1 MWGVNPLKDLDCPRG
16 VMETLPMKRLTA
28 AFSALVLTSS
38 LLMNSANAELTGG
51 TWTLTTESVTLNL
64 RGVSPYVEKTAA
76 GLDRIWFASPD
87 ALPDP
92 VMVVDCNES
101 GSCARQ
107 TLASRFGSDAT
118 FVTLKDGT
126 RKVFF
131 VEQAPSGKKIR
142 FATVTGNTLA
152 HGSVSD
158 LNVAGASVPQ
168 NERAWGVPDS
178 VVLPDGRVRVY
189 WVLADQA
196 TAKPGLPESVVSAT
210 STDATATTFVR
221 DPGARL
227 TGGYVDTDILRAVDG
242 DWVMMVSTGPGA
254 GTQYLYMAT
263 SKDGLSWDVLPN
275 PISTNSESALD
286 PTGYETGTNTWRI
299 YYASAAPGKRTDE
312 NYILKRATLSWMASV
327 ATPTPTPTP
336 VATATPTPTPTPTP
350 SETASATPTPTPTPT
365 VVATVKPAA
374 KKTTITCVKGKKT
387 KKVTAVKPKCP
398 KGYKKR

>member
-1 MWGVNPLKDLDCPRG
+1 
-16 VMETLPMKRLTA
+16 MKRLIA
-28 AFSALVLTSS
+28 LFSAVVLSS
-38 LLMNSANAELTGG
+38 TLLMSLANANQTGG
-51 TWTLTTESVTLNL
+51 TWTFTPENINLNL
-64 RGVSPYVEKTAA
+64 RGVSPYVEKTAS

-92 VMVVDCNES
+92 VMVVDCNEA
-101 GSCARQ
+101 GSCVRQ

-131 VEQAPSGKKIR
+131 VEMGPGGKKIR

-152 HGSVSD
+152 HGAISD
-158 LNVAGASVPQ
+158 LNVAGSSVPQ

-210 STDATATTFVR
+210 STDATASSFVR
-221 DPGARL
+221 DAGTRL
-227 TGGYVDTDILRAVDG
+227 TGGYVDTDILRAKDG
-242 DWVMMVSTGPGA
+242 DWLMMVSTGPGA

-263 SKDGLSWDVLPN
+263 SKDGLAWDVLPN
-275 PISTNSESALD
+275 AISSNSESALD

-312 NYILKRATLSWMASV
+312 NYILKRATLTWKAPV
-327 ATPTPTPTP
+327 ATPTPTPTPTP
-336 VATATPTPTPTPTP
+336 VATATPTPTPTETP
-350 SETASATPTPTPTPT
+350 VPTPTPSAT
-365 VVATVKPAA
+365 VVATVKPVV
-374 KKTTITCVKGKKT
+374 KKTTITCVKGKT
-387 KKVTAVKPKCP
+387 SKKVTAVNPKCP
-398 KGYKKR
+398 AGYKKK

>member
-1 MWGVNPLKDLDCPRG
+1 
-16 VMETLPMKRLTA
+16 MKRLIA
-28 AFSALVLTSS
+28 LFSAVVLSS
-38 LLMNSANAELTGG
+38 TLLMGLANANQTGG
-51 TWTLTTESVTLNL
+51 TWTFTPENINLNL
-64 RGVSPYVEKTAA
+64 RGVSPYVEKTAS

-92 VMVVDCNES
+92 VMVVDCNEA
-101 GSCARQ
+101 GSCVRQ

-131 VEQAPSGKKIR
+131 VEMGPGGKKIR
-142 FATVTGNTLA
+142 FATVAGNTLA
-152 HGSVSD
+152 HGAVSD
-158 LNVAGASVPQ
+158 LNVAGSSVPQ

-210 STDATATTFVR
+210 STDATASSFVR
-221 DPGARL
+221 DAGTRL
-227 TGGYVDTDILRAVDG
+227 TGGYVDTDILRATDG
-242 DWVMMVSTGPGA
+242 DWLMMVSTGPGA

-263 SKDGLSWDVLPN
+263 SKDGLAWDVLPN
-275 PISTNSESALD
+275 AISSNSESALD

-312 NYILKRATLSWMASV
+312 NYILKRATLTWKAPV
-327 ATPTPTPTP
+327 ATPTPTPTPTP
-336 VATATPTPTPTPTP
+336 VATATPTPTPTETP
-350 SETASATPTPTPTPT
+350 VPTPTPSAT

-374 KKTTITCVKGKKT
+374 KKTTITCVKGKT
-387 KKVTAVKPKCP
+387 SKKVTAVKPKCP
-398 KGYKKR
+398 AGYKKK

>member
-1 MWGVNPLKDLDCPRG
+1 
-16 VMETLPMKRLTA
+16 MKRLIA
-28 AFSALVLTSS
+28 LFSAVVLSS
-38 LLMNSANAELTGG
+38 TLLMSLANANQTGG
-51 TWTLTTESVTLNL
+51 TWTFTPENINLNL
-64 RGVSPYVEKTAA
+64 RGVSPYVEKTAS

-92 VMVVDCNES
+92 VMVVDCNEA
-101 GSCARQ
+101 GSCVRQ

-131 VEQAPSGKKIR
+131 VEMGPGGKKIR

-152 HGSVSD
+152 HGAISD
-158 LNVAGASVPQ
+158 LNVAGSSVPQ

-210 STDATATTFVR
+210 STDATASSFVR
-221 DPGARL
+221 DAGTRL
-227 TGGYVDTDILRAVDG
+227 TGGYVDTDILRATDG
-242 DWVMMVSTGPGA
+242 DWLMMVSTGPGA

-263 SKDGLSWDVLPN
+263 SKDGLAWDVLPN
-275 PISTNSESALD
+275 AISSNSESALD

-312 NYILKRATLSWMASV
+312 NYILKRATLTWKAPV
-327 ATPTPTPTP
+327 ATPTPTPTPTP
-336 VATATPTPTPTPTP
+336 VATATPTPTPTETP
-350 SETASATPTPTPTPT
+350 VPTPTPSAT

-374 KKTTITCVKGKKT
+374 KKTTIRCVKGKT
-387 KKVTAVKPKCP
+387 SKKVTAVKPKCP
-398 KGYKKR
+398 AGYKKK

>member
-1 MWGVNPLKDLDCPRG
+1 VRGINPLKDLDCPRG

-158 LNVAGASVPQ
+158 LNVAGSSVPQ

-254 GTQYLYMAT
+254 GTQFLYMAT

-299 YYASAAPGKRTDE
+299 YYASATPGKRTDE

-350 SETASATPTPTPTPT
+350 SETASATPTPTPT

>member
-1 MWGVNPLKDLDCPRG
+1 
-16 VMETLPMKRLTA
+16 MKRLIA
-28 AFSALVLTSS
+28 LFSAVVLSS
-38 LLMNSANAELTGG
+38 TLLMSLANANQTGG
-51 TWTLTTESVTLNL
+51 TWTFTPENINLNL
-64 RGVSPYVEKTAA
+64 RGVSPYVEKTAS

-92 VMVVDCNES
+92 VMVVDCNEA
-101 GSCARQ
+101 GSCVRQ

-131 VEQAPSGKKIR
+131 VEMGPGGKKIR

-152 HGSVSD
+152 HGAISD
-158 LNVAGASVPQ
+158 LNVAGSSVPQ

-210 STDATATTFVR
+210 STDATASSFVR
-221 DPGARL
+221 DAGTRL
-227 TGGYVDTDILRAVDG
+227 TGGYVDTDILRATDG
-242 DWVMMVSTGPGA
+242 DWLMMVSTGPGA

-263 SKDGLSWDVLPN
+263 SKDGLAWDVLPN
-275 PISTNSESALD
+275 AISSNSESALD

-312 NYILKRATLSWMASV
+312 NYILKRATLTWKAPV
-327 ATPTPTPTP
+327 ATPTPTPTSTP
-336 VATATPTPTPTPTP
+336 VATATPTPTPTETP
-350 SETASATPTPTPTPT
+350 VPTPTPSAT

-374 KKTTITCVKGKKT
+374 KKTTIRCVKGKT
-387 KKVTAVKPKCP
+387 SKKVTAVNPKCP
-398 KGYKKR
+398 AGYKKK

>member
-1 MWGVNPLKDLDCPRG
+1 VRGINPLKDLDCPRG

-312 NYILKRATLSWMASV
+312 NYILKRATLSWKASV

>member
-1 MWGVNPLKDLDCPRG
+1 
-16 VMETLPMKRLTA
+16 MKRLIA
-28 AFSALVLTSS
+28 LFSAVVLSSS
-38 LLMNSANAELTGG
+38 LLMSLASANQTGG
-51 TWTLTTESVTLNL
+51 TWTFTPENINLNL
-64 RGVSPYVEKTAA
+64 RGVSPYVEKTAS

-92 VMVVDCNES
+92 VMVVDCNEA
-101 GSCARQ
+101 GSCVRQ

-131 VEQAPSGKKIR
+131 VEMGPGGKKIR

-152 HGSVSD
+152 HGAISD
-158 LNVAGASVPQ
+158 LNVAGSSVPQ

-210 STDATATTFVR
+210 STDATASSFVR
-221 DPGARL
+221 DAGTRL
-227 TGGYVDTDILRAVDG
+227 TGGYVDTDILRATDG
-242 DWVMMVSTGPGA
+242 DWLMMVSTGPGA

-263 SKDGLSWDVLPN
+263 SKDGLAWDVLPN
-275 PISTNSESALD
+275 AISSNSESALD

-312 NYILKRATLSWMASV
+312 NYILKRATLTWKAPV
-327 ATPTPTPTP
+327 ATPTPTPTPTP
-336 VATATPTPTPTPTP
+336 VATATPTPTPTETP
-350 SETASATPTPTPTPT
+350 VPTPTPSAT

-374 KKTTITCVKGKKT
+374 KKTTITCVKGKT
-387 KKVTAVKPKCP
+387 SKKVTAVKPKCP
-398 KGYKKR
+398 AGYKKK

>member
-1 MWGVNPLKDLDCPRG
+1 
-16 VMETLPMKRLTA
+16 METFPMKRLIA
-28 AFSALVLTSS
+28 VFSTLVLSSS
-38 LLMNSANAELTGG
+38 LLMNTASADLSGG

-64 RGVSPYVEKTAA
+64 RGVSPFVEKTAA

-131 VEQAPSGKKIR
+131 VEMGPGGKKIR

-158 LNVAGASVPQ
+158 LNVAGSSVPQ

-210 STDATATTFVR
+210 STDATATSFVR

-275 PISTNSESALD
+275 PISTSSESALD

-312 NYILKRATLSWMASV
+312 NYILKRATLSWKESV
-327 ATPTPTPTP
+327 VAPTPTPTP
-336 VATATPTPTPTPTP
+336 VATATPTPTPTP

-365 VVATVKPAA
+365 VVATVKPVL

-398 KGYKKR
+398 AGYKKK

>member
-299 YYASAAPGKRTDE
+299 YYASATPGKRTDE

>member
-1 MWGVNPLKDLDCPRG
+1 
-16 VMETLPMKRLTA
+16 MKRLIA
-28 AFSALVLTSS
+28 LFSAVVLSS
-38 LLMNSANAELTGG
+38 TLLMSLANANQTGG
-51 TWTLTTESVTLNL
+51 TWTFTPENINLNL
-64 RGVSPYVEKTAA
+64 RGVSPYVEKTAS

-92 VMVVDCNES
+92 VMVVDCNEA
-101 GSCARQ
+101 GSCVRQ

-131 VEQAPSGKKIR
+131 VEMGPGGKKIR

-152 HGSVSD
+152 HGAISD
-158 LNVAGASVPQ
+158 LNVAGSSVQQ

-210 STDATATTFVR
+210 STDATASSFVR
-221 DPGARL
+221 DAGTRL
-227 TGGYVDTDILRAVDG
+227 TGGYVDTDILRATDG
-242 DWVMMVSTGPGA
+242 DWLMMVSTGPGA

-263 SKDGLSWDVLPN
+263 SKDGLAWDVLPN
-275 PISTNSESALD
+275 AISSNSESALD

-312 NYILKRATLSWMASV
+312 NYILKRATLTWKAPV
-327 ATPTPTPTP
+327 ATPTPTPTPTP
-336 VATATPTPTPTPTP
+336 VATATPTPTPTETP
-350 SETASATPTPTPTPT
+350 VPTPTPSAT

-374 KKTTITCVKGKKT
+374 KKTTIRCVKGKT
-387 KKVTAVKPKCP
+387 SKKVTAVNPKCP
-398 KGYKKR
+398 AGYKKK

>member
-1 MWGVNPLKDLDCPRG
+1 
-16 VMETLPMKRLTA
+16 MKRLIA
-28 AFSALVLTSS
+28 VFSALLLSSS
-38 LLMNSANAELTGG
+38 LLMNTADADQTGG
-51 TWTLTTESVTLNL
+51 TWAFTSESINLNL
-64 RGVSPYVEKTAA
+64 RGVSPFVEKTAA

-92 VMVVDCNES
+92 VMVVDCNEA
-101 GSCARQ
+101 GSCVRQ

-131 VEQAPSGKKIR
+131 VEMGPGGKKIR

-158 LNVAGASVPQ
+158 LNVAGSSVPQ

-210 STDATATTFVR
+210 STDATASSFVR
-221 DPGARL
+221 DPGTRL
-227 TGGYVDTDILRAVDG
+227 TGGYVDTDILRATDG
-242 DWVMMVSTGPGA
+242 DWLMMVSTGPGA

-263 SKDGLSWDVLPN
+263 SKDGLAWDVLPN
-275 PISTNSESALD
+275 AISSNSESALD

-312 NYILKRATLSWMASV
+312 NYILKRATLTWKA
-327 ATPTPTPTP
+327 P
-336 VATATPTPTPTPTP
+336 VATPTPTPTPTP
-350 SETASATPTPTPTPT
+350 VVTATPTPTPTVVATATPTPT
-365 VVATVKPAA
+365 VVATVKPVA
-374 KKTTITCVKGKKT
+374 KKTTITCVKGKLT
-387 KKVTAVKPKCP
+387 KKVTEIKPKCP
-398 KGYKKR
+398 AGYKKK

>member
-1 MWGVNPLKDLDCPRG
+1 
-16 VMETLPMKRLTA
+16 MKRLIA
-28 AFSALVLTSS
+28 LFSAVVLSS
-38 LLMNSANAELTGG
+38 TVLMSLANANQTGG
-51 TWTLTTESVTLNL
+51 TWTFTPENINLNL
-64 RGVSPYVEKTAA
+64 RGVSPYVEKTAS

-92 VMVVDCNES
+92 VMVVDCNEA
-101 GSCARQ
+101 GSCVRQ

-131 VEQAPSGKKIR
+131 VEMGPGGKKIR

-152 HGSVSD
+152 HGAISD
-158 LNVAGASVPQ
+158 LNVAGSSVPQ

-210 STDATATTFVR
+210 STDATASSFVR
-221 DPGARL
+221 DAGTRL
-227 TGGYVDTDILRAVDG
+227 TGGYVDTDILRATDG
-242 DWVMMVSTGPGA
+242 DWLMMVSTGPGA

-263 SKDGLSWDVLPN
+263 SKDGLAWDVLPN
-275 PISTNSESALD
+275 AISSNSESALD

-312 NYILKRATLSWMASV
+312 NYILKRATLTWKAPV
-327 ATPTPTPTP
+327 ATPTPTPTPTP
-336 VATATPTPTPTPTP
+336 VATATPTPTPTETP
-350 SETASATPTPTPTPT
+350 VPTPTPSAT

-374 KKTTITCVKGKKT
+374 KKTTITCVKGKT
-387 KKVTAVKPKCP
+387 SKKVTAVKPKCP
-398 KGYKKR
+398 AGYKKK

>member
-16 VMETLPMKRLTA
+16 VMETLPMKRLIA

-312 NYILKRATLSWMASV
+312 NYILKRATLSWKASV

-387 KKVTAVKPKCP
+387 KKVTAIKPKCP

>member
-1 MWGVNPLKDLDCPRG
+1 
-16 VMETLPMKRLTA
+16 MKRLIA
-28 AFSALVLTSS
+28 LFSAVVLSS
-38 LLMNSANAELTGG
+38 TLLMSLANANQTGG
-51 TWTLTTESVTLNL
+51 TWTFTPENINLNL
-64 RGVSPYVEKTAA
+64 RGVSPYVEKTAS

-92 VMVVDCNES
+92 VMVVDCNEA
-101 GSCARQ
+101 GSCVRQ

-131 VEQAPSGKKIR
+131 VEMGPGGKKIR

-152 HGSVSD
+152 HGAISD
-158 LNVAGASVPQ
+158 LNVAGSSVQQ

-210 STDATATTFVR
+210 STDATASSFVR
-221 DPGARL
+221 DAGTRL
-227 TGGYVDTDILRAVDG
+227 TGGYVDTDILRATDG
-242 DWVMMVSTGPGA
+242 DWLMMVSTGPGA

-263 SKDGLSWDVLPN
+263 SKDGLAWDVLPN
-275 PISTNSESALD
+275 AISSNSESALD

-312 NYILKRATLSWMASV
+312 NYILKRATLTWKAPV
-327 ATPTPTPTP
+327 ATPTPTPTPTP
-336 VATATPTPTPTPTP
+336 VATATPTPTPTETP
-350 SETASATPTPTPTPT
+350 VPTPTPSAT

-374 KKTTITCVKGKKT
+374 KKTTITCVKGKT
-387 KKVTAVKPKCP
+387 SKKVTAVKPKCP
-398 KGYKKR
+398 AGYKKK

>member
-1 MWGVNPLKDLDCPRG
+1 MRGINPLKDLDCPRG

-254 GTQYLYMAT
+254 GTQFLYMAT

-312 NYILKRATLSWMASV
+312 NYILKRATLSWKASV

>member
-1 MWGVNPLKDLDCPRG
+1 
-16 VMETLPMKRLTA
+16 MKRLIVL
-28 AFSALVLTSS
+28 FSAVVLSS
-38 LLMNSANAELTGG
+38 TLLMSLANANQTGG
-51 TWTLTTESVTLNL
+51 TWTFTPENINLNL
-64 RGVSPYVEKTAA
+64 RGVSPYVEKTAS

-92 VMVVDCNES
+92 VMVVDCNEA
-101 GSCARQ
+101 GSCVRQ
-107 TLASRFGSDAT
+107 TLTSRFGSDAT

-131 VEQAPSGKKIR
+131 VEMGPGGKKIR

-152 HGSVSD
+152 HGAVSD
-158 LNVAGASVPQ
+158 LNVAGSSVPQ
-168 NERAWGVPDS
+168 SERAWGVPDS

-210 STDATATTFVR
+210 STDATASSFVR
-221 DPGARL
+221 DAGTRL
-227 TGGYVDTDILRAVDG
+227 TGGYVDTDILRATDG
-242 DWVMMVSTGPGA
+242 DWLMMVSTGPGA

-263 SKDGLSWDVLPN
+263 SKDGLAWDVLPN
-275 PISTNSESALD
+275 AISSNSESALD

-312 NYILKRATLSWMASV
+312 NYILKRATLTWKAPV
-327 ATPTPTPTP
+327 ATPTPTPTPTP
-336 VATATPTPTPTPTP
+336 VATATPTPTPTETP
-350 SETASATPTPTPTPT
+350 VPTPTPSAT

-374 KKTTITCVKGKKT
+374 KKTTIRCVKGKT
-387 KKVTAVKPKCP
+387 SKKVTAVNPKCP
-398 KGYKKR
+398 AGYKKK

>member
-1 MWGVNPLKDLDCPRG
+1 
-16 VMETLPMKRLTA
+16 MKRLIA
-28 AFSALVLTSS
+28 LFSAVVLSSS
-38 LLMNSANAELTGG
+38 LLMSLANANQTGG
-51 TWTLTTESVTLNL
+51 TWTFTPENINLNL
-64 RGVSPYVEKTAA
+64 RGVSPYVEKTAS

-92 VMVVDCNES
+92 VMVVDCNEA
-101 GSCARQ
+101 GSCVRQ

-131 VEQAPSGKKIR
+131 VEMGPGGKKIR

-152 HGSVSD
+152 HGAISD
-158 LNVAGASVPQ
+158 LNVAGSSVQQ

-210 STDATATTFVR
+210 STDATASSFVR
-221 DPGARL
+221 DAGTRL
-227 TGGYVDTDILRAVDG
+227 TGGYVDTDILRATDG
-242 DWVMMVSTGPGA
+242 DWLMMVSTGPGA

-263 SKDGLSWDVLPN
+263 SKDGLAWDVLPN
-275 PISTNSESALD
+275 AISSNSESALD

-312 NYILKRATLSWMASV
+312 NYILKRATLTWKAPV
-327 ATPTPTPTP
+327 ATPTPTPTPTP
-336 VATATPTPTPTPTP
+336 VATATPTPTPTETP
-350 SETASATPTPTPTPT
+350 VPTPTPSAT

-374 KKTTITCVKGKKT
+374 KKTTIRCVKGKT
-387 KKVTAVKPKCP
+387 SKKVTAVNPKCP
-398 KGYKKR
+398 AGYKKK

>member
-1 MWGVNPLKDLDCPRG
+1 
-16 VMETLPMKRLTA
+16 MKRLIA

-350 SETASATPTPTPTPT
+350 SETASATPTPTPT

-387 KKVTAVKPKCP
+387 KKVTAIKPKCP

>member
-1 MWGVNPLKDLDCPRG
+1 VRGINPLKDLDCPRG

>member
-1 MWGVNPLKDLDCPRG
+1 
-16 VMETLPMKRLTA
+16 MKRLIA
-28 AFSALVLTSS
+28 LFSAVVLSS
-38 LLMNSANAELTGG
+38 TLLMSLANANQTGG
-51 TWTLTTESVTLNL
+51 TWTFTPENINLNL
-64 RGVSPYVEKTAA
+64 RGVSPYVEKTAS

-92 VMVVDCNES
+92 VMVVDCNEA
-101 GSCARQ
+101 GSCVRQ

-131 VEQAPSGKKIR
+131 VEMGPGGKKIR

-152 HGSVSD
+152 HGAISD
-158 LNVAGASVPQ
+158 LNVAGSSVPQ

-210 STDATATTFVR
+210 STDATASSFVR
-221 DPGARL
+221 DAGTRL
-227 TGGYVDTDILRAVDG
+227 TGGYVDTDILRATDG
-242 DWVMMVSTGPGA
+242 DWLMMVSTGPGA

-263 SKDGLSWDVLPN
+263 SKDGLAWDVLPN
-275 PISTNSESALD
+275 AISSNSESALD

-312 NYILKRATLSWMASV
+312 NYILKRATLTWKAPV
-327 ATPTPTPTP
+327 ATPTPTPTPTP
-336 VATATPTPTPTPTP
+336 VATATPTPKPTETPVPTPTP
-350 SETASATPTPTPTPT
+350 SAT

-374 KKTTITCVKGKKT
+374 KKTTITCVKGKT
-387 KKVTAVKPKCP
+387 SKKVTAVNPKCP
-398 KGYKKR
+398 AGYKKK

>member
-1 MWGVNPLKDLDCPRG
+1 
-16 VMETLPMKRLTA
+16 MKRLIA
-28 AFSALVLTSS
+28 VLSAVVMSSS
-38 LLMNSANAELTGG
+38 LLMNTASADLSGG

-64 RGVSPYVEKTAA
+64 RGVSPFVEKTAA

-92 VMVVDCNES
+92 VMVVDCSES

-131 VEQAPSGKKIR
+131 VEMGPGGKKIR
-142 FATVTGNTLA
+142 FATVSGNTLA

-158 LNVAGASVPQ
+158 LNVAGSSVPQ

-178 VVLPDGRVRVY
+178 VVLPDGRIRVY

-196 TAKPGLPESVVSAT
+196 TGKPGLPESVVSAT
-210 STDATATTFVR
+210 STDVTATSFVR
-221 DPGARL
+221 DPGTRL

-299 YYASAAPGKRTDE
+299 YYASAAPGRRTDE
-312 NYILKRATLSWMASV
+312 NYILKRATLSWKEAV
-327 ATPTPTPTP
+327 VTPTPTPTP
-336 VATATPTPTPTPTP
+336 VATATPTPTPTP

-365 VVATVKPAA
+365 VVATVKPVV

-398 KGYKKR
+398 AGYKKK

>member
-1 MWGVNPLKDLDCPRG
+1 MRGINPLKDLDCPRG

-350 SETASATPTPTPTPT
+350 SETVSATPTPTPTPT

>member
-1 MWGVNPLKDLDCPRG
+1 
-16 VMETLPMKRLTA
+16 MKRLIA
-28 AFSALVLTSS
+28 LFSAVVLSS
-38 LLMNSANAELTGG
+38 TLLMSLANANQTGG
-51 TWTLTTESVTLNL
+51 TWTFAPENINLNL
-64 RGVSPYVEKTAA
+64 RGVSPYVEKTAS

-92 VMVVDCNES
+92 VMVVDCNEA
-101 GSCARQ
+101 GSCVRQ

-131 VEQAPSGKKIR
+131 VEMGPGGKKIR

-152 HGSVSD
+152 HGAISD
-158 LNVAGASVPQ
+158 LNVAGSSVQQ

-210 STDATATTFVR
+210 STDATASSFVR
-221 DPGARL
+221 DAGTRL
-227 TGGYVDTDILRAVDG
+227 TGGYVDTDILRATDG
-242 DWVMMVSTGPGA
+242 DWLMMVSTGPGA

-263 SKDGLSWDVLPN
+263 SKDGLAWDVLPN
-275 PISTNSESALD
+275 AISSNSESALD

-312 NYILKRATLSWMASV
+312 NYILKRATLTWKAPV
-327 ATPTPTPTP
+327 ATPTPTPTPTP
-336 VATATPTPTPTPTP
+336 VATATPTPTPTETP
-350 SETASATPTPTPTPT
+350 VPTPTPSAT

-374 KKTTITCVKGKKT
+374 KKTTITCVKGKT
-387 KKVTAVKPKCP
+387 SKKVTAVNPKCP
-398 KGYKKR
+398 AGYKKK

>member
-1 MWGVNPLKDLDCPRG
+1 
-16 VMETLPMKRLTA
+16 MKRLIA
-28 AFSALVLTSS
+28 LFSAVVLSS
-38 LLMNSANAELTGG
+38 TLLMSLANANQTGG
-51 TWTLTTESVTLNL
+51 TWTFTPENINLNL
-64 RGVSPYVEKTAA
+64 RGVSPYVEKTAS

-92 VMVVDCNES
+92 VMVVDCNEA
-101 GSCARQ
+101 GSCVRQ

-131 VEQAPSGKKIR
+131 VEMGPGGKKIR

-152 HGSVSD
+152 HGAISD
-158 LNVAGASVPQ
+158 LNVAGSSVPQ

-210 STDATATTFVR
+210 STDATASSFVR
-221 DPGARL
+221 DAGTRL
-227 TGGYVDTDILRAVDG
+227 TGGYVDTDILRATDG
-242 DWVMMVSTGPGA
+242 DWLMMVSTGPGA

-263 SKDGLSWDVLPN
+263 SKDGLAWDVLPN
-275 PISTNSESALD
+275 AISSNSESALD

-312 NYILKRATLSWMASV
+312 NYILKRATLTWKAPV
-327 ATPTPTPTP
+327 ATPTPTPTPTP
-336 VATATPTPTPTPTP
+336 VATATPTPTPTETP
-350 SETASATPTPTPTPT
+350 VPTPTPSAT

-374 KKTTITCVKGKKT
+374 KKKTITCVKGKT
-387 KKVTAVKPKCP
+387 SKKVTAVNPKCP
-398 KGYKKR
+398 AGYKKK

>member
-1 MWGVNPLKDLDCPRG
+1 
-16 VMETLPMKRLTA
+16 METFPMKRLIA
-28 AFSALVLTSS
+28 AFSALVLSS
-38 LLMNSANAELTGG
+38 SFLMNTASADLSGG

-64 RGVSPYVEKTAA
+64 RGVSPFVEKTAA

-131 VEQAPSGKKIR
+131 VEMGPGGKKIR

-158 LNVAGASVPQ
+158 LNVAGSSVPQ

-210 STDATATTFVR
+210 STDATATSFVR
-221 DPGARL
+221 DPGTRL

-275 PISTNSESALD
+275 PISTSSESALD

-312 NYILKRATLSWMASV
+312 NYILKRATLSWKESV
-327 ATPTPTPTP
+327 VTPTPTPTP
-336 VATATPTPTPTPTP
+336 VATATPTPTPTP
-350 SETASATPTPTPTPT
+350 SETASATPTPTSTPT
-365 VVATVKPAA
+365 VAATVKPAA

-398 KGYKKR
+398 KGYKKK

>member
-1 MWGVNPLKDLDCPRG
+1 
-16 VMETLPMKRLTA
+16 MKRLIA
-28 AFSALVLTSS
+28 LFSAVVLSS
-38 LLMNSANAELTGG
+38 TLLMSLANANQTGG
-51 TWTLTTESVTLNL
+51 TWTFTPENINLNL
-64 RGVSPYVEKTAA
+64 RGVSPYVEKTAS

-92 VMVVDCNES
+92 VMVVDCNEA
-101 GSCARQ
+101 GSCVRQ

-131 VEQAPSGKKIR
+131 VEMGPGGKKIR
-142 FATVTGNTLA
+142 FATVTGNNLA
-152 HGSVSD
+152 HGAISD
-158 LNVAGASVPQ
+158 LNVAGSSVPQ

-210 STDATATTFVR
+210 STDATASSFVR
-221 DPGARL
+221 DAGTRL
-227 TGGYVDTDILRAVDG
+227 TGGYVDTDILRATDG
-242 DWVMMVSTGPGA
+242 DWLMMVSTGPGA

-263 SKDGLSWDVLPN
+263 SKDGLAWDVLPN
-275 PISTNSESALD
+275 AISSNSESALD

-312 NYILKRATLSWMASV
+312 NYILKRATLTWKAPV
-327 ATPTPTPTP
+327 ATPTPTPIPTP
-336 VATATPTPTPTPTP
+336 VATATPTPTPTETP
-350 SETASATPTPTPTPT
+350 VPTPTPSAT

-374 KKTTITCVKGKKT
+374 KKTTITCVKGKT
-387 KKVTAVKPKCP
+387 SKKVTAVNPKCP
-398 KGYKKR
+398 AGYKKK